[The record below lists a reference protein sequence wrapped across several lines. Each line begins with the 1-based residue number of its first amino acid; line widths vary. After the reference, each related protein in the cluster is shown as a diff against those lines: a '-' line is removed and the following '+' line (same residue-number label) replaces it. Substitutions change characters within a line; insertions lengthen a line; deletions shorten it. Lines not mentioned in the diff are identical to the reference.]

1 MRSRG
6 RIASPTAI
14 APTTPRCSWTRRP
27 RAPPSRCSCP
37 RRPSP
42 TSRPLPRPT
51 DDAAQ
56 VDVLLP
62 EDPRRHGLQPARS
75 LRPVT
80 AEHWLE
86 VCRAMRDAVVAAV
99 AGVPRAQ
106 RADELGRGAGGDMT
120 VAIDQAAEDAAF
132 AVLAAVAEGGE
143 GFTVVSEEVGER
155 SFGGGGRWRVV
166 IDPIDGS
173 LNAKRGLPL
182 YALSVAIADGPAMA
196 DVALGYVFD
205 LGNGEEWIARRGGGA
220 TRRRR
225 AARRRRGRSAGCSW
239 CALEATRPEHLAP
252 ACAALPGEVERVRVL
267 GSLALALCHLADGR
281 VDAVASLRPNG
292 ARSIDIAAAQLAVR
306 EAGSAIAL
314 PDAPGSVRGGAA
326 RSRRALA
333 GRRRPRRRR
342 AWRAWRRCSASAR
355 RGRARRSRVACGRD
369 ESRLR
374 RAPDRARAGHRPR
387 DPAQRR
393 RARHGRRASTSTAA
407 RARHDPPHDPGL
419 PAQVE
424 PRGAGAD
431 ARRRRAGRR
440 ERRRSAFTHMDE
452 AQRAA
457 LRAATAA
464 AAGARASGRSP
475 STQRTRVIAVASGK
489 GGVGKSSLTV
499 NLALALRA
507 RGPRGR
513 RRRRRHLRLLD
524 PGHARHPAA
533 ARSSSTR

>member
-1 MRSRG
+1 M
-6 RIASPTAI
+6 
-14 APTTPRCSWTRRP
+14 
-27 RAPPSRCSCP
+27 
-37 RRPSP
+37 
-42 TSRPLPRPT
+42 
-51 DDAAQ
+51 
-56 VDVLLP
+56 
-62 EDPRRHGLQPARS
+62 
-75 LRPVT
+75 T

-205 LGNGEEWIARRGGGA
+205 LGNREEWIARRGMGA
-220 TRRRR
+220 TVDGAPLGSSRPL
-225 AARRRRGRSAGCSW
+225 GRLQLV
-239 CALEATRPEHLAP
+239 ALEATRPEHLAP

-314 PDAPGSVRGGAA
+314 PDAPGSFGEAPLDLVG
-326 RSRRALA
+326 
-333 GRRRPRRRR
+333 
-342 AWRAWRRCSASAR
+342 
-355 RGRARRSRVACGRD
+355 RSRVVAARD
-369 ESRLR
+369 DECV
-374 RAPDRARAGHRPR
+374 ARVATLLGIGPAAGHPS
-387 DPAQRR
+387 
-393 RARHGRRASTSTAA
+393 H
-407 RARHDPPHDPGL
+407 PG
-419 PAQVE
+419 
-424 PRGAGAD
+424 
-431 ARRRRAGRR
+431 
-440 ERRRSAFTHMDE
+440 
-452 AQRAA
+452 
-457 LRAATAA
+457 
-464 AAGARASGRSP
+464 
-475 STQRTRVIAVASGK
+475 
-489 GGVGKSSLTV
+489 
-499 NLALALRA
+499 
-507 RGPRGR
+507 
-513 RRRRRHLRLLD
+513 
-524 PGHARHPAA
+524 
-533 ARSSSTR
+533 